1 MLLHDLMQELNQ
13 HWFSYWLACKAFE
26 IKELSGFFCFSLDLC
41 DNLWRI
47 HISLRGGGC
56 LTWSLIILLLC
67 FFLLRCYVLY
77 ISSYLI
83 DDFRLFWSLSL
94 SLSLSL
100 PHISNFNKIY
110 KFLKKWSVC
119 LAKIIFANLFYYLV
133 YFYYYLWQE
142 CYCYSTIIV
151 LQVKVRGILISMTFA
166 RRGSHNSR
174 WNT

>member
-1 MLLHDLMQELNQ
+1 MEDTYLFAGWGMSNLVADYFIIVFFSFEMLCTI
-13 HWFSYWLACKAFE
+13 Y
-26 IKELSGFFCFSLDLC
+26 
-41 DNLWRI
+41 
-47 HISLRGGGC
+47 
-56 LTWSLIILLLC
+56 
-67 FFLLRCYVLY
+67 FFLSNWWFQVVL
-77 ISSYLI
+77 I
-83 DDFRLFWSLSL
+83 SLSL

-119 LAKIIFANLFYYLV
+119 LAKIIFVNLFYYLV

-174 WNT
+174 WNAWGMLYHVQKVDLSWTTIITL

>member
-94 SLSLSL
+94 SLFHTFQISIKYINFSRNEVCVWQKLFLSTYFIIQFIFTIIYGSRCIFL
-100 PHISNFNKIY
+100 VLFMGFTVLFQLTFTFIFSTFNKKI
-110 KFLKKWSVC
+110 SVS
-119 LAKIIFANLFYYLV
+119 AK
-133 YFYYYLWQE
+133 
-142 CYCYSTIIV
+142 
-151 LQVKVRGILISMTFA
+151 
-166 RRGSHNSR
+166 
-174 WNT
+174 